1 MKVCIIGQNISVH
14 IQKWIKAISM
24 YEDIELHVITF
35 DKGLKFENV
44 NYHYIYSYTNSK
56 LDYVLNLLNVK
67 RILKKIKPDILHAH
81 YATSCGLMAAF
92 SGFHPF
98 ILTGWG
104 ADIFDSPKNFFMK
117 LVLKNTIA
125 KADEITVL
133 SKITQRELSRLTTK
147 SSFLIPFGVDTKL
160 FTAKIDKNNDF
171 IRIGTIRTLEE
182 KYGIEYLIKA
192 FAIINK
198 KYPAICLDI
207 VGDGPQRQF
216 LEQLA
221 KTLNVS
227 EKVIFHGYINQNQ
240 NFEKYI
246 KLFHSFDIF
255 TILSIIDSET
265 FGVAAVEASAC
276 GIPVVATNVGGLP
289 EVVDDG
295 VTGIIVA
302 PQNAEEIAIALEKLI
317 LSKELRQNMGKKGR
331 EKVENLY
338 NWHNNVQQMINL
350 YRKVLNLEK

>member
-1 MKVCIIGQNISVH
+1 MKICIIGQNSSVH
-14 IQKWIKAISM
+14 IQKWIKAISI
-24 YEDIELHVITF
+24 YEDIEVHVITF
-35 DKGLKFENV
+35 DKGVKFENV

-56 LDYVLNLLNVK
+56 LDYILNLLNVK
-67 RILKKIKPDILHAH
+67 RFLKIIKPNILHAH
-81 YATSCGLMAAF
+81 YATSYGLMAAF

-104 ADIFDSPKNFFMK
+104 ADIFDSPKNIFMK
-117 LVLKNTIA
+117 LLLKYTIN

-133 SKITQRELSRLTTK
+133 SKITQKELSKLTDKT
-147 SSFLIPFGVDTKL
+147 SHLLPFGVDINIFSKKLITKNE
-160 FTAKIDKNNDF
+160 IV
-171 IRIGTIRTLEE
+171 RIGTIRTLEE
-182 KYGIEYLIKA
+182 KYGIEYLIRA

-198 KYPAICLDI
+198 KYPFVCLDI

-221 KTLNVS
+221 KTLNIS
-227 EKVIFHGYINQNQ
+227 EKVIFHGYVNQNQ
-240 NFEKYI
+240 EFEKYI
-246 KLFHSFDIF
+246 RLFHSFDIF

-295 VTGIIVA
+295 ITGIIVP
-302 PQNAEEIAIALEKLI
+302 PQNVEEIAIALEKLI
-317 LSKELRQNMGKKGR
+317 LNKELRQKMGDKGR
-331 EKVENLY
+331 EKVENFY
-338 NWHNNVQQMINL
+338 NWQNNVNQMIL
-350 YRKVLNLEK
+350 IYRGLLD